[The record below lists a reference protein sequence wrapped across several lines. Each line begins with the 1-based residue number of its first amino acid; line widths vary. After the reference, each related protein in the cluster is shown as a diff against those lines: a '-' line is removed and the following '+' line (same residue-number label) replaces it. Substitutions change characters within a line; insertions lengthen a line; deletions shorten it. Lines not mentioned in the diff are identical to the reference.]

1 MVTGEAGE
9 PGRAVVTGTG
19 GLGFEVANA
28 LLASG
33 RRVVLAGRNA
43 ERGAIA
49 VASLRKMVAGA
60 EVDFMLLDLASL
72 KSVRSF
78 CDALLKGEEPL
89 DLLVNNAGIMSPP
102 RRRET
107 KDGFE
112 LQFGV
117 NHLGHFALTAGLLP
131 LLRKARAA
139 RVVSVT
145 SLAMRYGAI
154 TFDDLQSE
162 AGYRAGVAY
171 CQSKLAQAM
180 FAKQLQRESDT
191 AGWGLKSL
199 AAHPGFA
206 STNLFSSDTGRTT
219 VMSVLSRYLIAP
231 LVGQSAA
238 DGARPIIH
246 AATAPDVIGGE
257 LLGPSGFL
265 EMRGAPKRCAY
276 AKAVDDPEQTRRLWD
291 LSCRLT
297 NAYFPSAEPLRGP
310 A

>member
-1 MVTGEAGE
+1 MVAGAVGE
-9 PGRAVVTGTG
+9 PARAVITGTG
-19 GLGFEVANA
+19 GLGFEVAKA

-33 RRVVLAGRNA
+33 RRVVVAGRNP
-43 ERGAIA
+43 EKGGIA
-49 VASLRKMVAGA
+49 VASLRSMVAGA
-60 EVDFMLLDLASL
+60 DVDFKLLDLASL
-72 KSVRSF
+72 KSVRAF
-78 CDALLKGEEPL
+78 CDTLLRGEEPL
-89 DLLVNNAGIMSPP
+89 DILVNNAGIMSPP

-107 KDGFE
+107 EDGFE

-131 LLRKARAA
+131 LLRQARAA

-154 TFDDLQSE
+154 NFDDLQSE
-162 AGYRAGVAY
+162 SRYRAGAAY

-180 FAKQLQRESDT
+180 FARQLQRESDT

-206 STNLFSSDTGRTT
+206 STNLFASDTGRTSI
-219 VMSVLSRYLIAP
+219 MSVVSRHLIAP
-231 LVGQSAA
+231 LIGQSAA

-246 AATAPDVIGGE
+246 AATAPDVAGGE
-257 LLGPSGFL
+257 LFGPSGFL

-297 NAYFPSAEPLRGP
+297 NASCPSA
-310 A
+310 